1 MVKPNA
7 KHMNS
12 KRGFAL
18 ATVLVVS
25 CVIIILATSLIS
37 VAMFSTKSTSGDVD
51 ERQAYLNAKSA
62 LNYAASY
69 YENANLPTVVEPKT
83 TGEEYILMKDTV
95 GGTTE
100 EGAEV
105 KDTSVNTST
114 YKTFVHAIYD
124 KAKSEITLRAYAKSE
139 DMLGGN
145 SKSTSLGVTYT
156 VGTSGNVL
164 GRQLST
170 APEKVNTS
178 VSSDDIT
185 IHVKQDP
192 SRVDT
197 TNDFVPCIYTWS
209 YYKRTDKG
217 IDWNKA
223 TSADKLTVDQVNA
236 VESESNK
243 FEPAGKWI
251 TKDATKNGPTTA
263 MIPEGNAWY
272 SHTFSPSR
280 VADDKGGMVPW
291 FNLIVSRQGGNVGSK
306 ADDTQSLEFLNVWYF
321 DETDRNIYVEILESP
336 LYYYKNYD
344 WNGKDLL
351 QDRLIAYANSKQTVY
366 YTKLKGVNDGSMVP
380 SYTISGTTGS
390 TSSYNGYGWWSD
402 KVEGSGSKDV
412 TISFKGYEG
421 NTHSVTVPAVT
432 TGTMVGSIKGNSAYI
447 VIEQD
452 STTGQYN
459 ARSFISEKAA
469 SVYMNDED
477 YVTVYAKLK
486 DNTKSGSPSI
496 DYKVESRN
504 SSAAKTNLR
513 SAIVK
518 ADSLYQGDYEPSS
531 WNNFITVVNAAKEV
545 YNKSTLQSNEIYNAQ
560 TTNINNAI
568 DQLTTKDTDPS
579 NLQAKYDKASSYNEE
594 DYTEESYTT
603 LKFVM
608 NQAKELLDKL
618 AVDKKS
624 VSQETADNKAIDLQN
639 KMSVLEKVASYRDN
653 LKKAIDNGKTVRDNN
668 PNSKLINELE
678 TALSN
683 AENLYNNGSRNKA
696 ALQDATKKLNSVCSR
711 IQNTGKIDE
720 LVDAVNAAQAT
731 IDKDRN
737 ILVTGTVTNLENV
750 IAVINNAID
759 STLLTQAEIDSYKE
773 KLASAV
779 SELAYIPQDN
789 ITPAVA
795 DGKKRVWFDIDPNGL
810 GTNGTNYYI
819 YAWYSSGGTAG
830 GGMQNA
836 AFDTLTSADESIK
849 AEFKLKKDT
858 ISKYYYYDLD
868 NKYTN
873 VIIISGVGNN
883 ADQTVDINLDDNL
896 SNNLFIIKSSYKV
909 VDSSIDK
916 RAYHVDY
923 AKLTTVYSSTDV
935 PSGWGTS
942 QYVYVKESQNT
953 NLNTASATS
962 DPMKTLDNTGR
973 YYIKRVAFDSK
984 SSFHLC
990 NGTNITEKLTIT
1002 TEPVVIRFT
1011 DKNNPFKVDARSL
1024 SAFKKLAP
1032 KTNITAMSKNKS
1044 ANIVNMATG
1053 NTATQTASYSDDNVS
1068 ADKPIITVYFRKP
1081 SGWSNELYAKLYQID
1096 DSGSVV
1102 AEQLSEKL
1110 LITDDGNNFYIAVDT
1125 RKANSIIVSDKNS
1138 SSRKTSKVKFAV
1150 DNTASPKTYFNSQ
1163 QITQNGSN
1171 WKISSYTASAVVIDT
1186 TPITSFDVTG
1196 AKMAFIGG
1204 KKRIFYNKAD
1214 TRTGRKDMLGHTLDS
1229 GKYNCAS
1236 EGETGYA
1243 RVGLSGTQVYYDWY
1257 EYKIPAGDT
1266 DLYSFQIKGLDNTN
1280 ASFTTEQVHQVWG
1293 DVWVTLDKSNK
1304 LSISTVNP
1312 EDTVS
1317 KNTTRVYITKISDW
1331 ESNYSGM
1338 KVTMWGTGQKTVK
1351 LTDTYDGR
1359 YYVDVPNN
1367 MPFIQVTSGESTPT
1381 QILPMTKLQGGDV
1394 VLYDYNA
1401 GPGGT
1406 PAWLTYVPGNLA
1418 LSRAKTNASSIAEG
1432 WYIYDYDYNTH
1443 AAKLTSPYVPNA
1455 LKNKANNLVSTS
1467 DPAKDQELADL
1478 LNEWTEAYQ
1487 NLYYAISNAR
1497 AYVTIDS
1504 NGNPVWYPEQASIS
1518 SGVTFDPDEIKAIAG
1533 TMKNALAAYNSDAS
1547 TLDDILSY
1555 TRELDKLIK
1564 EISPD
1569 VSSKAVVLLDNQNNW
1584 TGSIFLSYTVKDNIT
1599 GTETVKKDIPVT
1611 TRNADGYYMY
1621 YINAS
1626 ESKDNTVYNVQFYTS
1641 RNSGTYKDSMQA
1653 GQEWVY
1659 GNGGDGW
1666 VSNSPDN
1673 YFTYSSKN
1681 YKQTNASDQKIVG
1694 YKSTDTNR
1702 KDAFV
1707 LYFTYDTNVTYS
1719 GGSYTILAG
1728 AYIISRAN
1736 YSGEV
1741 NLYSDKAKTFFTD
1754 AENQGYIKGA
1764 KYSNEIGW
1772 TDSNFKI
1779 KSNNTSSTYADSVNF
1794 KAKEGKLNGKYTS
1807 DGTLAFRWESQN
1819 YLYVENNTTF
1829 IADDFVFASSGK
1841 VSGGSKISPKFI
1853 IKSKDATKPVK
1864 ITFLTNTTISY
1875 KNASGE
1881 TESFKIYAGTYEAR
1895 NTGDVNIFD
1904 NTWNT
1909 KFKLVETRV
1918 GTGSNTYLSN
1928 PRYSSD

>member
-1 MVKPNA
+1 MVKPKS

-37 VAMFSTKSTSGDVD
+37 VAMFSTKSTSGDVN

-62 LNYAASY
+62 LNYAATY
-69 YENANLPTVVEPKT
+69 YENADLPKIIDPKT

-105 KDTSVNTST
+105 TSVSADTSA
-114 YKTFVHAIYD
+114 YKTFVHAVYD

-145 SKSTSLGVTYT
+145 SKSTSLSVTYT
-156 VGTSGNVL
+156 VGSSGNVL

-170 APEKVNTS
+170 APERINTS
-178 VSSDDIT
+178 VSSDDIN

-197 TNDFVPCIYTWS
+197 ASDFVPCIYTWS
-209 YYKRTDKG
+209 YYKRTDQG
-217 IDWNKA
+217 IDWNNVKN
-223 TSADKLTVDQVNA
+223 SEQLTVNQVNA
-236 VESESNK
+236 VESENNK

-251 TKDATKNGPTTA
+251 DKDATKNGPTTA

-306 ADDTQSLEFLNVWYF
+306 ADDTQSLEFFNVWYF
-321 DETDRNIYVEILESP
+321 DESDRNIYVEILESP
-336 LYYYKNYD
+336 LKYRKEHD

-351 QDRLIAYANSKQTVY
+351 ENRLIAYANSKQTVY
-366 YTKLKGVNDGSMVP
+366 YTKLKGINDDSMAP
-380 SYTISGTTGS
+380 SFTITSTG
-390 TSSYNGYGWWSD
+390 TSSSGVSNGYGWWST
-402 KVEGSGSKDV
+402 KIEGNGSQDV
-412 TISFKGYEG
+412 TIDFKGYEG
-421 NTHSVTVPAVT
+421 NSHSVTVPAVT

-452 STTGQYN
+452 TATGQYS

-518 ADSLYQGDYEPSS
+518 ADSLYQGDYESTS
-531 WNNFITVVNAAKEV
+531 WYDFITIVNAAKEV
-545 YNKSTLQSNEIYNAQ
+545 YNKPTLQSNSDYNAQ
-560 TTNINNAI
+560 RDNINNAI
-568 DQLTTKDTDPS
+568 DKLTTKDTDPS
-579 NLQAKYDKASSYNEE
+579 KLQAKYDKASSYKEE

-639 KMSVLEKVASYRDN
+639 KMSTLEKVASYRDN

-678 TALSN
+678 TALAN

-696 ALQDATKKLNSVCSR
+696 ALQDATKKLISVCSR

-720 LVDAVNAAQAT
+720 LVDAINAAQAI

-773 KLASAV
+773 KLESAV
-779 SELAYIPQDN
+779 NELAYIPQDD

-795 DGKKRVWFDIDPNGL
+795 DGKKRVWFDIDLNGF

-819 YAWYSSGGTAG
+819 YAWYGEGGEGGAG
-830 GGMQNA
+830 KQNTD
-836 AFDTLTSADESIK
+836 FNTLKSTDESIK
-849 AEFKLKKDT
+849 TEFKLKKDT

-873 VIIISGVGNN
+873 VIIISGVGNDFN
-883 ADQTVDINLDDNL
+883 QTADINLGDSL
-896 SNNLFIIKSSYKV
+896 SNNLFMIKSNNK
-909 VDSSIDK
+909 VDS
-916 RAYHVDY
+916 
-923 AKLTTVYSSTDV
+923 AKLTTIYSSTDV

-953 NLNTASATS
+953 SLNTKSATS
-962 DPMKTLDNTGR
+962 DPMETLDKTER
-973 YYIKRVAFDSK
+973 YYIKRVAFDAK

-990 NGTNITEKLTIT
+990 NGTTITEKLTIS
-1002 TEPVVIRFT
+1002 TEPVVIRFI
-1011 DKNNPFKVDARSL
+1011 DKNDPFKVDARSL
-1024 SAFKKLAP
+1024 TSFKKLAP
-1032 KTNITAMSKNKS
+1032 KTNITTMSKNKS
-1044 ANIVNMATG
+1044 ANIVNMDTSNTTAQ
-1053 NTATQTASYSDDNVS
+1053 TATYSDDNVS
-1068 ADKPIITVYFRKP
+1068 ADKPIITVYFKKP
-1081 SGWSNELYAKLYQID
+1081 SGWSNELYAKLYQVD

-1102 AEQLSEKL
+1102 LEQLSEKL

-1125 RKANSIIVSDKNS
+1125 RRVNSIIISDKNS
-1138 SSRKTSKVKFAV
+1138 SSRKTSRIKFAV
-1150 DNTASPKTYFNSQ
+1150 DNSASPKAYFNSQ
-1163 QITQNGSN
+1163 QITRSGSSWN
-1171 WKISSYTASAVVIDT
+1171 ISSYTASPVVIDT
-1186 TPITSFDVTG
+1186 TPITSFDVDG
-1196 AKMAFIGG
+1196 ANMAFIGG

-1214 TRTGRKDMLGHTLDS
+1214 TRAGRKDMLGHALES
-1229 GKYNCAS
+1229 GKFNCAG
-1236 EGETGYA
+1236 EGSTGYA
-1243 RVGLSGTQVYYDWY
+1243 RVGLSETQVYYDWY
-1257 EYKIPAGDT
+1257 EYKIPAGDS

-1331 ESNYSGM
+1331 ENNYDGM
-1338 KVTMWGTGQKTVK
+1338 KVTMWGTGQKIVK

-1367 MPFIQVTSGESTPT
+1367 MPFIQLTSGESTPT

-1443 AAKLTSPYVPNA
+1443 AAKLASPYVPNA
-1455 LKNKANNLVSTS
+1455 LKNIAESITSTN

-1478 LNEWTEAYQ
+1478 LKEWTEAYQ
-1487 NLYYAISNAR
+1487 NLYYAISSAR

-1518 SGVTFDPDEIKAIAG
+1518 SGITFDPDEIKVIAG
-1533 TMKNALAAYNSDAS
+1533 TMKDALAAYDSDAS
-1547 TLDDILSY
+1547 TLDDINSY
-1555 TRELDKLIK
+1555 TRELNKLIK

-1569 VSSKAVVLLDNQNNW
+1569 VSSKVVAILDNQNNW
-1584 TGSIFLSYTVKDNIT
+1584 TGSIFLRYTIKDNIT
-1599 GTETVKKDIPVT
+1599 GSSIVRENIPVT
-1611 TRNADGYYMY
+1611 SRNSDGYYMY
-1621 YINAS
+1621 YINAA
-1626 ESKDNTVYNVQFYTS
+1626 ESQDNTVYDVQFYTS
-1641 RNSGTYKDSMQA
+1641 KYVGSYKDNMQA

-1673 YFTYSSKN
+1673 YFTYSSKK
-1681 YKQTNASDQKIVG
+1681 YKQTSAGEQKIVG
-1694 YKSTDTNR
+1694 YKSTDVNR
-1702 KDAFV
+1702 KDAFI

-1719 GGSYTILAG
+1719 NGSYTILSG
-1728 AYIISRAN
+1728 AYIISNAN

-1754 AENQGYIKGA
+1754 TENQGYIKGA
-1764 KYSNEIGW
+1764 KYSDEIGW

-1779 KSNNTSSTYADSVNF
+1779 NSNNTSSTYADSVNF
-1794 KAKEGKLNGKYTS
+1794 KAKDGKLNGKYTS

-1819 YLYVENNTTF
+1819 YLYINNNTTF

-1841 VSGGSKISPKFI
+1841 VSGGSKINPKFI
-1853 IKSKDATKPVK
+1853 LRSKDSKKPVQ

-1895 NTGDVNIFD
+1895 NTGDINIFD
-1904 NTWNT
+1904 KTWNT
-1909 KFKLVETRV
+1909 KFKIVETRV
-1918 GTGSNTYLSN
+1918 GNGTNTYLSN

>member
-105 KDTSVNTST
+105 KDTSVDTST
-114 YKTFVHAIYD
+114 YKTFVHAVYD

-156 VGTSGNVL
+156 VGTSENVL

-223 TSADKLTVDQVNA
+223 TSAEQLTVDQVNA

-1569 VSSKAVVLLDNQNNW
+1569 VSSKAVVLLDNQSNW

-1681 YKQTNASDQKIVG
+1681 YKQTSAGDQKIVG

-1741 NLYSDKAKTFFTD
+1741 NLYSDTAKTFFTKP
-1754 AENQGYIKGA
+1754 ENQGYIKGA

-1772 TDSNFKI
+1772 TDSSFKI

-1819 YLYVENNTTF
+1819 YLYIENNTTF

-1853 IKSKDATKPVK
+1853 IKSKDSTKPVK

>member
-1 MVKPNA
+1 MVKPKS

-37 VAMFSTKSTSGDVD
+37 VAMFSTKSTSGDVN

-62 LNYAASY
+62 LNYAATY
-69 YENANLPTVVEPKT
+69 YENADLPKIIDPKT

-105 KDTSVNTST
+105 TSVSADTSA
-114 YKTFVHAIYD
+114 YKTFVHAVYD

-145 SKSTSLGVTYT
+145 SKSTSLSVTYT
-156 VGTSGNVL
+156 VGSPGNVL

-170 APEKVNTS
+170 VPERINTS
-178 VSSDDIT
+178 VSSDDIN

-197 TNDFVPCIYTWS
+197 ASDFVPCIYTWS
-209 YYKRTDKG
+209 YYKRTDQG
-217 IDWNKA
+217 IDWNNVKK
-223 TSADKLTVDQVNA
+223 SEQLTVNQINA
-236 VESESNK
+236 VEFGNNK

-251 TKDATKNGPTTA
+251 SDGKGKDGPTTA

-306 ADDTQSLEFLNVWYF
+306 ANDTQSLEFFNVWYF
-321 DETDRNIYVEILESP
+321 DESDRNIYVEILESP
-336 LYYYKNYD
+336 LYYYKGHD
-344 WNGKDLL
+344 WNGKELL
-351 QDRLIAYANSKQTVY
+351 ENRLIAYANSKQTVY
-366 YTKLKGVNDGSMVP
+366 YTKLKGKNDDSMAP
-380 SYTISGTTGS
+380 SFTITSTG
-390 TSSYNGYGWWSD
+390 TSSSGVSNGYGWWST
-402 KVEGSGSKDV
+402 KIEGNGSQDV
-412 TISFKGYEG
+412 TIDFKGYEG
-421 NTHSVTVPAVT
+421 SSHSVTVPAVT

-452 STTGQYN
+452 TATGQYS

-531 WNNFITVVNAAKEV
+531 WYDFITVVNAAKEV
-545 YNKSTLQSNEIYNAQ
+545 YNKPTLQSNSDYNAQ
-560 TTNINNAI
+560 RDNINNAI
-568 DQLTTKDTDPS
+568 DKLTTKDTDPS
-579 NLQAKYDKASSYNEE
+579 KLQAKYDKASSYKEE

-639 KMSVLEKVASYRDN
+639 KMSTLEKVASYRDN

-678 TALSN
+678 TALAN

-696 ALQDATKKLNSVCSR
+696 ALQDATKKLISVCSR

-720 LVDAVNAAQAT
+720 LVDAVNAAQAI

-737 ILVTGTVTNLENV
+737 ILVTGTVTNLEKV
-750 IAVINNAID
+750 IAVIDNAID

-773 KLASAV
+773 KLESAV
-779 SELAYIPQDN
+779 NELAYIPQDD

-795 DGKKRVWFDIDPNGL
+795 DGKKRVWFDIDPNGF

-819 YAWYSSGGTAG
+819 YAWYGSGGDG
-830 GGMQNA
+830 KQNA
-836 AFDTLTSADESIK
+836 AFDTLTSANESIK
-849 AEFKLKKDT
+849 AEFKLKKDI

-873 VIIISGVGNN
+873 VIIISGVGNGSN
-883 ADQTVDINLDDNL
+883 QTATINIDDNL
-896 SNNLFIIKSSYKV
+896 SNNLFMIKSK
-909 VDSSIDK
+909 
-916 RAYHVDY
+916 HNVDY
-923 AKLTTVYSSTDV
+923 AKLTTIYSSTNA

-942 QYVYVKESQNT
+942 QYVYVKESKNT
-953 NLNTASATS
+953 SLNTASATS
-962 DPMKTLDNTGR
+962 DPMETLDKTER
-973 YYIKRVAFDSK
+973 YYIKRVAFDAK

-990 NGTNITEKLTIT
+990 NGTTITEKLTIS
-1002 TEPVVIRFT
+1002 TEPVVIRFI
-1011 DKNNPFKVDARSL
+1011 DKNDPFKVDARSL
-1024 SAFKKLAP
+1024 ASFKKLAP
-1032 KTNITAMSKNKS
+1032 KTNITTMSKNKS
-1044 ANIVNMATG
+1044 ANIVNMDTS
-1053 NTATQTASYSDDNVS
+1053 NTTTQTATYSDDNVS
-1068 ADKPIITVYFRKP
+1068 ADKPIITVYFNKP
-1081 SGWSNELYAKLYQID
+1081 SGWSNELYAKLYQVD

-1102 AEQLSEKL
+1102 LEQLSEKL

-1125 RKANSIIVSDKNS
+1125 RRVNSIIISDKNS
-1138 SSRKTSKVKFAV
+1138 SSRKTSRIKFAV
-1150 DNTASPKTYFNSQ
+1150 DNSASPKAYFNSQ
-1163 QITQNGSN
+1163 QITRSGSSWN
-1171 WKISSYTASAVVIDT
+1171 ISSYTASPVVIDT
-1186 TPITSFDVTG
+1186 TPITSFDVDG
-1196 AKMAFIGG
+1196 ANMAFVGG

-1214 TRTGRKDMLGHTLDS
+1214 TRAGRKDMLGHALES
-1229 GKYNCAS
+1229 GKFNCAG
-1236 EGETGYA
+1236 EGESGYA
-1243 RVGLSGTQVYYDWY
+1243 RVGLSETQVYYDWY
-1257 EYKIPAGDT
+1257 EYKIPAGDS

-1331 ESNYSGM
+1331 EANYEGM
-1338 KVTMWGTGQKTVK
+1338 KVTMWGTGKNTVK

-1359 YYVDVPNN
+1359 YYVDIPNN
-1367 MPFIQVTSGESTPT
+1367 MPFIQLTSGESTPT

-1443 AAKLTSPYVPNA
+1443 AAKLASPYVPNA
-1455 LKNKANNLVSTS
+1455 LKNIAESITSTD

-1478 LNEWTEAYQ
+1478 LKEWTEAYQ
-1487 NLYYAISNAR
+1487 NLYYAISSAR

-1518 SGVTFDPDEIKAIAG
+1518 SGVTFDPDEIKVIAG
-1533 TMKNALAAYNSDAS
+1533 TMKDALAAYNSDAS
-1547 TLDDILSY
+1547 TLDDINSY
-1555 TRELDKLIK
+1555 TRELNKLIK

-1569 VSSKAVVLLDNQNNW
+1569 VSGKVVAILDNQNNW
-1584 TGSIFLSYTVKDNIT
+1584 TGSIFLRYTIKDNIT
-1599 GTETVKKDIPVT
+1599 GSSIVRENIPVT
-1611 TRNADGYYMY
+1611 SRNSDGYYMY
-1621 YINAS
+1621 YINAA
-1626 ESKDNTVYNVQFYTS
+1626 ESQDNTVYDVQFYTS
-1641 RNSGTYKDSMQA
+1641 KYVGSYKDKMQA

-1659 GNGGDGW
+1659 GNSGDGW

-1673 YFTYSSKN
+1673 YFTYSSKK
-1681 YKQTNASDQKIVG
+1681 YKQTSAGEQKIVG
-1694 YKSTDTNR
+1694 YKSTDVNR
-1702 KDAFV
+1702 KDAFI

-1719 GGSYTILAG
+1719 NGSYTILSG
-1728 AYIISRAN
+1728 AYIISNAN

-1754 AENQGYIKGA
+1754 TENQGYIKGA
-1764 KYSNEIGW
+1764 KYSDEIGW

-1779 KSNNTSSTYADSVNF
+1779 KSNNTSSTCADSVNF
-1794 KAKEGKLNGKYTS
+1794 KAKDGKLNGKYTS

-1819 YLYVENNTTF
+1819 YLYINNNTTF

-1841 VSGGSKISPKFI
+1841 VSGGSKINPKFI
-1853 IKSKDATKPVK
+1853 LRSKDSKKPVK

-1895 NTGDVNIFD
+1895 KTGDINIFD
-1904 NTWNT
+1904 KTWNT
-1909 KFKLVETRV
+1909 KFRIVETRV
-1918 GTGSNTYLSN
+1918 GNGTNTYLSN

>member
-105 KDTSVNTST
+105 KDTSVDTST
-114 YKTFVHAIYD
+114 YKTFVHAVYD

-223 TSADKLTVDQVNA
+223 TSAEQLTVDQVNA

-1569 VSSKAVVLLDNQNNW
+1569 VSSKAVVLLDNQSNW

-1681 YKQTNASDQKIVG
+1681 YKQTSAGDQKIVG

-1741 NLYSDKAKTFFTD
+1741 NLYSDTAKTFFTKP
-1754 AENQGYIKGA
+1754 ENQGYIKGA

-1772 TDSNFKI
+1772 TDSSFKI

-1819 YLYVENNTTF
+1819 YLYIENNTTF

>member
-1 MVKPNA
+1 MVKPKS

-37 VAMFSTKSTSGDVD
+37 VAMFSTKSTSGDVN

-62 LNYAASY
+62 LNYAATY
-69 YENANLPTVVEPKT
+69 YENADLPKIIDPKT

-105 KDTSVNTST
+105 TSVSADTSA
-114 YKTFVHAIYD
+114 YKTFVHAVYD

-139 DMLGGN
+139 YMLGGN
-145 SKSTSLGVTYT
+145 SKSTSLSVTYT
-156 VGTSGNVL
+156 VGSSGNVL

-170 APEKVNTS
+170 APERINTS
-178 VSSDDIT
+178 VSSDDIN

-197 TNDFVPCIYTWS
+197 ASDFVPCIYAWS
-209 YYKRTDKG
+209 YYKRTDQG
-217 IDWNKA
+217 IDWSNVKN
-223 TSADKLTVDQVNA
+223 SEQLTVNQVNA
-236 VESESNK
+236 VESENNK

-251 TKDATKNGPTTA
+251 SDGKGKNGPTTA

-280 VADDKGGMVPW
+280 VSDDKGGMVPW

-306 ADDTQSLEFLNVWYF
+306 ANDTQSLEFFNVWYF
-321 DETDRNIYVEILESP
+321 DESDRNIYVEILESP
-336 LYYYKNYD
+336 LYYYKGHD
-344 WNGKDLL
+344 WNGKELL
-351 QDRLIAYANSKQTVY
+351 ENRLIAYANSKQTVY
-366 YTKLKGVNDGSMVP
+366 YTKLKGKIDDSMAP
-380 SYTISGTTGS
+380 SFTITSTG
-390 TSSYNGYGWWSD
+390 TSSSGVSNGYGWWST
-402 KVEGSGSKDV
+402 KIEGNGSQDV
-412 TISFKGYEG
+412 TIDFKGYEG
-421 NTHSVTVPAVT
+421 NSHSVTVPAVT

-452 STTGQYN
+452 TATGEYS

-518 ADSLYQGDYEPSS
+518 ADSLYQGDYEPAS
-531 WNNFITVVNAAKEV
+531 WYDFITVVNAAKEV
-545 YNKSTLQSNEIYNAQ
+545 YNKPTLQSNSDYNAQ
-560 TTNINNAI
+560 RDNINNAI
-568 DQLTTKDTDPS
+568 DKLTTKDTDPS
-579 NLQAKYDKASSYNEE
+579 KLQAKYDKASSYKEE

-639 KMSVLEKVASYRDN
+639 KMSTLEKVASYRDN

-678 TALSN
+678 TALAN

-696 ALQDATKKLNSVCSR
+696 ALQDATKKLISVCSR

-720 LVDAVNAAQAT
+720 LVDAVNAAQAI

-737 ILVTGTVTNLENV
+737 ILVTGTVTNLE
-750 IAVINNAID
+750 
-759 STLLTQAEIDSYKE
+759 
-773 KLASAV
+773 KLESAV
-779 SELAYIPQDN
+779 NELAYIPQDD

-795 DGKKRVWFDIDPNGL
+795 DGKKRVWFDIDPNGF

-819 YAWYSSGGTAG
+819 YAWYGSGGDG
-830 GGMQNA
+830 KQNA
-836 AFDTLTSADESIK
+836 AFDTLKSTDESIK
-849 AEFKLKKDT
+849 AEFKLKKDI

-873 VIIISGVGNN
+873 VIISGIGNGS
-883 ADQTVDINLDDNL
+883 DQTADMKLGDNL
-896 SNNLFIIKSSYKV
+896 SNNLFMIKSNNN
-909 VDSSIDK
+909 VDS
-916 RAYHVDY
+916 
-923 AKLTTVYSSTDV
+923 AKLTTIYSSTNV
-935 PSGWGTS
+935 PSGWGTN
-942 QYVYVKESQNT
+942 QYVYVKESKNT
-953 NLNTASATS
+953 SLNTASATS
-962 DPMKTLDNTGR
+962 DPMTTLDKTEN
-973 YYIKRVAFDSK
+973 YYIKRVAFDAK

-990 NGTNITEKLTIT
+990 NGKNITEKLTIS
-1002 TEPVVIRFT
+1002 TEPVVIRFI
-1011 DKNNPFKVDARSL
+1011 DKNDPFKVDARSL
-1024 SAFKKLAP
+1024 TSFKKLAP
-1032 KTNITAMSKNKS
+1032 KTNITTMSKNKS
-1044 ANIVNMATG
+1044 ANIVNMDTS
-1053 NTATQTASYSDDNVS
+1053 NTTAQTASYSDDNVS
-1068 ADKPIITVYFRKP
+1068 ADKPIITVYFKKP
-1081 SGWSNELYAKLYQID
+1081 SGWSNELYAKLYQVD

-1102 AEQLSEKL
+1102 LEQLSEKL

-1125 RKANSIIVSDKNS
+1125 RRVNSIIISDKNS
-1138 SSRKTSKVKFAV
+1138 SSRKTSRIKFAV
-1150 DNTASPKTYFNSQ
+1150 DNSASPKAYFNSQ
-1163 QITQNGSN
+1163 QINRSGSSWN
-1171 WKISSYTASAVVIDT
+1171 ISSYTASPVVIDT
-1186 TPITSFDVTG
+1186 TPITSFDVDG
-1196 AKMAFIGG
+1196 ANMAFIGG

-1214 TRTGRKDMLGHTLDS
+1214 TRAGRKDMLGHALES
-1229 GKYNCAS
+1229 GKFNCAG
-1236 EGETGYA
+1236 EGNTGYA
-1243 RVGLSGTQVYYDWY
+1243 RVGLSETQVYYDWY
-1257 EYKIPAGDT
+1257 EYKIPAGDS

-1331 ESNYSGM
+1331 EANYEGM
-1338 KVTMWGTGQKTVK
+1338 KVTMWGTGKNTVK

-1359 YYVDVPNN
+1359 YYVDIPNN
-1367 MPFIQVTSGESTPT
+1367 MPFIQLTSGESTPT

-1443 AAKLTSPYVPNA
+1443 AAKLASPYVPNA
-1455 LKNKANNLVSTS
+1455 LKNKAESITSTD
-1467 DPAKDQELADL
+1467 DPTKDQELADL
-1478 LNEWTEAYQ
+1478 LKEWTEAYQ
-1487 NLYYAISNAR
+1487 NLYYAISSAR

-1518 SGVTFDPDEIKAIAG
+1518 SGVTFDPDEIKVIAG
-1533 TMKNALAAYNSDAS
+1533 TMKDALAAYNSDAS
-1547 TLDDILSY
+1547 TLDDINSY
-1555 TRELDKLIK
+1555 TRELNKLIK

-1569 VSSKAVVLLDNQNNW
+1569 VSGKVVAILDNQNNW
-1584 TGSIFLSYTVKDNIT
+1584 TGSIFLRYTIKDNIT
-1599 GTETVKKDIPVT
+1599 GSSIVRENIPVT
-1611 TRNADGYYMY
+1611 SRNSDGYYMY
-1621 YINAS
+1621 YINAA
-1626 ESKDNTVYNVQFYTS
+1626 ESQDNTVYDVQFYTS
-1641 RNSGTYKDSMQA
+1641 KYVGSYKDNMQA

-1659 GNGGDGW
+1659 GNSGDGW

-1673 YFTYSSKN
+1673 YFTYSSKK
-1681 YKQTNASDQKIVG
+1681 YKQTSAGEQKIVG
-1694 YKSTDTNR
+1694 YKSTDVNR
-1702 KDAFV
+1702 KDAFI
-1707 LYFTYDTNVTYS
+1707 LYFTYDTSVTYS
-1719 GGSYTILAG
+1719 NGSYTILSG
-1728 AYIISRAN
+1728 AYIISNAN

-1754 AENQGYIKGA
+1754 TENQGYIKGA
-1764 KYSNEIGW
+1764 KYSDEIGW

-1779 KSNNTSSTYADSVNF
+1779 KSNNTSSTCADSVNF
-1794 KAKEGKLNGKYTS
+1794 RAKDGKLNGKYTS

-1819 YLYVENNTTF
+1819 YLYINNNTTF
-1829 IADDFVFASSGK
+1829 IADNFVFASSGK
-1841 VSGGSKISPKFI
+1841 VSGGSKINPKFI
-1853 IKSKDATKPVK
+1853 LRSKDSKKPVQ

-1895 NTGDVNIFD
+1895 KTGDINIFD
-1904 NTWNT
+1904 KTWNT
-1909 KFKLVETRV
+1909 KFRIVETRV
-1918 GTGSNTYLSN
+1918 GNGTNTYLSN
-1928 PRYSSD
+1928 PHYSSD

>member
-1 MVKPNA
+1 MVKPKA
-7 KHMNS
+7 KHINS

-37 VAMFSTKSTSGDVD
+37 VAMFSTKSTSGDVN

-62 LNYAASY
+62 LNYAATY
-69 YENANLPTVVEPKT
+69 YENADLPKIIDPKT

-105 KDTSVNTST
+105 TSVSADTSA
-114 YKTFVHAIYD
+114 YKTFVHAVYD

-145 SKSTSLGVTYT
+145 SKSTSLSVTYT
-156 VGTSGNVL
+156 VGSSGNVL

-170 APEKVNTS
+170 APERINTS
-178 VSSDDIT
+178 VSSDDIN

-197 TNDFVPCIYTWS
+197 ASDFVPCIYTWS
-209 YYKRTDKG
+209 YYKRTDQG
-217 IDWNKA
+217 IDWNNVKN
-223 TSADKLTVDQVNA
+223 SEQLTVNQVNA
-236 VESESNK
+236 VESENNK

-251 TKDATKNGPTTA
+251 EDDGKGKNGPTTA

-306 ADDTQSLEFLNVWYF
+306 ADDTQSLEFFNVWYF
-321 DETDRNIYVEILESP
+321 DESDRNIYVEILESP
-336 LYYYKNYD
+336 LKYRKEHD

-351 QDRLIAYANSKQTVY
+351 ENRLIAYANSKQTVY
-366 YTKLKGVNDGSMVP
+366 YTKLKGINNGSMKP
-380 SYTISGTTGS
+380 SFTITSTG
-390 TSSYNGYGWWSD
+390 TSSSGVSNGYGWWST
-402 KVEGSGSKDV
+402 KIEGNGSQDV
-412 TISFKGYEG
+412 TIDFKGYEG
-421 NTHSVTVPAVT
+421 NSHSVTVPAVT

-452 STTGQYN
+452 TTGQYS

-518 ADSLYQGDYEPSS
+518 ADSLYQGDYESTS
-531 WNNFITVVNAAKEV
+531 WNDFITIVNAAKEV
-545 YNKSTLQSNEIYNAQ
+545 YNKPTLQSNSDYNAQ
-560 TTNINNAI
+560 RDNINNAI
-568 DQLTTKDTDPS
+568 DKLTTKDTDPS
-579 NLQAKYDKASSYNEE
+579 KLQAKYDKASSYKEE

-618 AVDKKS
+618 TVDKKS

-639 KMSVLEKVASYRDN
+639 KMSTLEKVASYRDN

-678 TALSN
+678 TALAN

-696 ALQDATKKLNSVCSR
+696 ALQDATKKLISVCSR

-720 LVDAVNAAQAT
+720 LVDAINAAQAI

-737 ILVTGTVTNLENV
+737 ILVTGTVTNLEKV

-773 KLASAV
+773 KLESAV
-779 SELAYIPQDN
+779 NELAYIPQDD

-795 DGKKRVWFDIDPNGL
+795 DGKKRVWFDIDSNGF

-819 YAWYSSGGTAG
+819 YAWYG
-830 GGMQNA
+830 GGDAGKQNTD
-836 AFDTLTSADESIK
+836 FNTFKSTDESIK
-849 AEFKLKKDT
+849 TEFKLKKDT

-873 VIIISGVGNN
+873 VIIISGVGNDF
-883 ADQTVDINLDDNL
+883 DQTADIKLGDSL
-896 SNNLFIIKSSYKV
+896 SNNLFMIKSNNN
-909 VDSSIDK
+909 VDS
-916 RAYHVDY
+916 
-923 AKLTTVYSSTDV
+923 AKLTTIYSSTDV
-935 PSGWGTS
+935 PSGWGIS
-942 QYVYVKESQNT
+942 QYVYVKESKNT
-953 NLNTASATS
+953 SLNTKSATS
-962 DPMKTLDNTGR
+962 DPMTTLDKTER
-973 YYIKRVAFDSK
+973 YYIKRVAFDAK

-990 NGTNITEKLTIT
+990 NGKNTTEKLTIS
-1002 TEPVVIRFT
+1002 TEPVVIRFI
-1011 DKNNPFKVDARSL
+1011 DKNDPFKVDARSL
-1024 SAFKKLAP
+1024 ASFKKLAP
-1032 KTNITAMSKNKS
+1032 KTNINAMSKNKS
-1044 ANIVNMATG
+1044 ADIVNMDKS
-1053 NTATQTASYSDDNVS
+1053 NTTTQTASYSDDNVS
-1068 ADKPIITVYFRKP
+1068 ADKPIITVYFKKP
-1081 SGWSNELYAKLYQID
+1081 SGWSNELYAKLYQVD
-1096 DSGSVV
+1096 DNDSVV
-1102 AEQLSEKL
+1102 LEQSSEKL

-1125 RKANSIIVSDKNS
+1125 RRVNSIIISDKNS
-1138 SSRKTSKVKFAV
+1138 SSRKTSKIKFAV
-1150 DNTASPKTYFNSQ
+1150 DNTASPKAYFNSQ
-1163 QITQNGSN
+1163 QITESGSSWN
-1171 WKISSYTASAVVIDT
+1171 ISSYTASQVVIDT
-1186 TPITSFDVTG
+1186 TPITSFDVND
-1196 AKMAFIGG
+1196 ANMAFIGG

-1214 TRTGRKDMLGHTLDS
+1214 TRSGRKDMLGHVLEP
-1229 GKYNCAS
+1229 GKFNGKDAVP
-1236 EGETGYA
+1236 GYA
-1243 RVGLSGTQVYYDWY
+1243 RVGLSRTQVYYDWY
-1257 EYKIPAGDT
+1257 EYKIPAGDS
-1266 DLYSFQIKGLDNTN
+1266 DLYSFQIKGLDNTK

-1331 ESNYSGM
+1331 EANYEGM
-1338 KVTMWGTGQKTVK
+1338 KVTMWGTGKNTVK

-1359 YYVDVPNN
+1359 YYVDIPNN
-1367 MPFIQVTSGESTPT
+1367 MPFIQLTSGESTPT

-1443 AAKLTSPYVPNA
+1443 AAKLASPYVPNA
-1455 LKNKANNLVSTS
+1455 LKNIAESITSTD
-1467 DPAKDQELADL
+1467 DPTKDQELADL
-1478 LNEWTEAYQ
+1478 LKEWTEAYQ
-1487 NLYYAISNAR
+1487 NLYYAISSAR

-1518 SGVTFDPDEIKAIAG
+1518 SGVTFDPDEIKVIAG
-1533 TMKNALAAYNSDAS
+1533 TMKDALAAYNSDAS
-1547 TLDDILSY
+1547 TLDDINSY
-1555 TRELDKLIK
+1555 TRELNKLIK

-1569 VSSKAVVLLDNQNNW
+1569 VSGKVVAILDNQNNW
-1584 TGSIFLSYTVKDNIT
+1584 TGSIFLRYTIKDNIT
-1599 GTETVKKDIPVT
+1599 GSSIVRENIPVT
-1611 TRNADGYYMY
+1611 SRNSDGYYMY
-1621 YINAS
+1621 YINAA
-1626 ESKDNTVYNVQFYTS
+1626 ESQDNTVYDVQFYTS
-1641 RNSGTYKDSMQA
+1641 KYVGSYKDNMQA

-1659 GNGGDGW
+1659 GNSGDGW

-1673 YFTYSSKN
+1673 YFTYSSKK
-1681 YKQTNASDQKIVG
+1681 YKQTSAGEQKIVG
-1694 YKSTDTNR
+1694 YKSTDVNR
-1702 KDAFV
+1702 KDAFI

-1719 GGSYTILAG
+1719 NGSYTILSG
-1728 AYIISRAN
+1728 AYIISNAN

-1754 AENQGYIKGA
+1754 TENQGYIKGA
-1764 KYSNEIGW
+1764 KYSDEIGW

-1779 KSNNTSSTYADSVNF
+1779 KSNNTSSTCADSVNF
-1794 KAKEGKLNGKYTS
+1794 RAKDGKLNGKYTS

-1819 YLYVENNTTF
+1819 YLYINNNTTF

-1841 VSGGSKISPKFI
+1841 VSGGSKINPKFI
-1853 IKSKDATKPVK
+1853 LRSKDSKKPVQ

-1895 NTGDVNIFD
+1895 KTGDINIFD
-1904 NTWNT
+1904 KTWNT
-1909 KFKLVETRV
+1909 KFRIVETRV
-1918 GTGSNTYLSN
+1918 GNGTNTYLSN

>member
-105 KDTSVNTST
+105 KDTSVDTST
-114 YKTFVHAIYD
+114 YKTFVHAVYD

-223 TSADKLTVDQVNA
+223 TSAEQLTVDQVNA

-594 DYTEESYTT
+594 EYTEESYTT

-779 SELAYIPQDN
+779 SELAYIPQDD

-836 AFDTLTSADESIK
+836 AFDTLTSADESMK

-935 PSGWGTS
+935 PSGWGTN

-953 NLNTASATS
+953 NLNTESATS

-1011 DKNNPFKVDARSL
+1011 DKNSPFKVDARSL

-1053 NTATQTASYSDDNVS
+1053 NTATQTTSYSDDNVS
-1068 ADKPIITVYFRKP
+1068 ADKPIITVYFNKP
-1081 SGWSNELYAKLYQID
+1081 SGWSDELYAKLYQID

-1102 AEQLSEKL
+1102 LEQLSEKL

-1125 RKANSIIVSDKNS
+1125 RKANSIIISDKNS
-1138 SSRKTSKVKFAV
+1138 SSRKTSRIKFAV
-1150 DNTASPKTYFNSQ
+1150 DTTANPKTYFNSQ
-1163 QITQNGSN
+1163 QITENGSK
-1171 WKISSYTASAVVIDT
+1171 WTISSYTTSPVVIDT
-1186 TPITSFDVTG
+1186 TPITNFDVNN
-1196 AKMAFIGG
+1196 AKMAFVGG
-1204 KKRIFYNKAD
+1204 KKRIFYNEAD
-1214 TRTGRKDMLGHTLDS
+1214 KRTGRQDMLGHTLES

-1236 EGETGYA
+1236 EKETGYA
-1243 RVGLSGTQVYYDWY
+1243 RVGLSRTQVYYDWY

-1312 EDTVS
+1312 EDSVS

-1331 ESNYSGM
+1331 ETNHKGM

-1359 YYVDVPNN
+1359 YYVDIPNN
-1367 MPFIQVTSGESTPT
+1367 MPFIQVTSGKDIPT

-1401 GPGGT
+1401 GPRGT

-1432 WYIYDYDYNTH
+1432 WYIYDYDYSTH
-1443 AAKLTSPYVPNA
+1443 AAKLTSAYIPNA
-1455 LKNKANNLVSTS
+1455 LKNKANDLASTS

-1518 SGVTFDPDEIKAIAG
+1518 SGITFDPDEIKAIAG
-1533 TMKNALAAYNSDAS
+1533 TMKDALAAYNSDAS

-1599 GTETVKKDIPVT
+1599 GTEIVKKDIPVT

-1754 AENQGYIKGA
+1754 AENRGYIKGA

-1772 TDSNFKI
+1772 TDSDFKI

-1853 IKSKDATKPVK
+1853 IKSKDSTKPVK

>member
-105 KDTSVNTST
+105 KDTSVDTST
-114 YKTFVHAIYD
+114 YKTFVHAVYD

-223 TSADKLTVDQVNA
+223 TSAEQLTVDQVNA

-1569 VSSKAVVLLDNQNNW
+1569 VSSKAVVLLDNQSNW

-1681 YKQTNASDQKIVG
+1681 YKQTSAGDQKIVG

-1741 NLYSDKAKTFFTD
+1741 NLYSDTAKTFFTKP
-1754 AENQGYIKGA
+1754 ENQGYIKGA

-1772 TDSNFKI
+1772 TDSSFKI

-1819 YLYVENNTTF
+1819 YLYIENNTTF

-1853 IKSKDATKPVK
+1853 IKSKDSTKPVK

>member
-1 MVKPNA
+1 MVKPKS

-37 VAMFSTKSTSGDVD
+37 VAMFSTKSTSGDVN

-62 LNYAASY
+62 LNYAATY
-69 YENANLPTVVEPKT
+69 YENADLPKIIDPKT

-105 KDTSVNTST
+105 TSVSADTSA
-114 YKTFVHAIYD
+114 YKTFVHAVYD

-145 SKSTSLGVTYT
+145 SKSTSLSVTYT
-156 VGTSGNVL
+156 VGSSGNVL

-170 APEKVNTS
+170 APERINTS
-178 VSSDDIT
+178 VSSDDIN

-197 TNDFVPCIYTWS
+197 ANDFVPCIYTWS
-209 YYKRTDKG
+209 YYKRTDQG
-217 IDWNKA
+217 VDWSNVKNA
-223 TSADKLTVDQVNA
+223 EQLTVNQVNA
-236 VESESNK
+236 VESENNK

-251 TKDATKNGPTTA
+251 SDGKGKDGPTTA

-291 FNLIVSRQGGNVGSK
+291 FNLIVSRQGGNIGSK
-306 ADDTQSLEFLNVWYF
+306 ANDTQSLEFFNVWYF
-321 DETDRNIYVEILESP
+321 DESDRNIYVEILESP
-336 LYYYKNYD
+336 LYYYD
-344 WNGKDLL
+344 RHEWDGKENIEN
-351 QDRLIAYANSKQTVY
+351 RLIAYANSKQTVY
-366 YTKLKGVNDGSMVP
+366 YTKLKGKIDDSMAP
-380 SYTISGTTGS
+380 SFTITSTG
-390 TSSYNGYGWWSD
+390 TSSSGVSNGYGWWST
-402 KVEGSGSKDV
+402 KIEGNGSQDV
-412 TISFKGYEG
+412 TIDFKGYEG
-421 NTHSVTVPAVT
+421 NSHSVTVPAVT

-452 STTGQYN
+452 TATGQYS

-518 ADSLYQGDYEPSS
+518 ADSLYQGDYESSS
-531 WNNFITVVNAAKEV
+531 WNDFITVVNAAKEV
-545 YNKSTLQSNEIYNAQ
+545 YNKPTLQSNSDYNAQ
-560 TTNINNAI
+560 RDNINNAI
-568 DQLTTKDTDPS
+568 DKLTTKDTDPS
-579 NLQAKYDKASSYNEE
+579 KLQAKYDKASSYKEE

-639 KMSVLEKVASYRDN
+639 KMSTLEKVASYRDN

-678 TALSN
+678 TALAN

-696 ALQDATKKLNSVCSR
+696 ALQDATKKLISVCSR

-720 LVDAVNAAQAT
+720 LVDAINAAQAI

-737 ILVTGTVTNLENV
+737 ILVAGTVTNLENV

-759 STLLTQAEIDSYKE
+759 STLLTQSEIDSYKE
-773 KLASAV
+773 KLESAV
-779 SELAYIPQDN
+779 NELAYIPQDD

-795 DGKKRVWFDIDPNGL
+795 DGKKRVWFDIDPNGF

-819 YAWYSSGGTAG
+819 YAWYGSGGAG
-830 GGMQNA
+830 KQNA
-836 AFDTLTSADESIK
+836 DFDTLKSTDESIK
-849 AEFKLKKDT
+849 TEFKLKKDT
-858 ISKYYYYDLD
+858 ISKFYYYDLD

-873 VIIISGVGNN
+873 VIIISGVGNGS
-883 ADQTVDINLDDNL
+883 DQTADINLGDSL
-896 SNNLFIIKSSYKV
+896 SNNLLMIKSNNN
-909 VDSSIDK
+909 VDS
-916 RAYHVDY
+916 
-923 AKLTTVYSSTDV
+923 AKLTTIYSSTNV
-935 PSGWGTS
+935 PSGWGTN
-942 QYVYVKESQNT
+942 QYVYVKESKNT
-953 NLNTASATS
+953 SLNTESATS
-962 DPMKTLDNTGR
+962 DPMTTLDKTER
-973 YYIKRVAFDSK
+973 YYIKRVAFDAK

-990 NGTNITEKLTIT
+990 NGKNITEKLKIS
-1002 TEPVVIRFT
+1002 TEPVVIRFI
-1011 DKNNPFKVDARSL
+1011 DKNDPFKVDARSL
-1024 SAFKKLAP
+1024 TSFKKLAP
-1032 KTNITAMSKNKS
+1032 KTNITTMSKNKS
-1044 ANIVNMATG
+1044 ANIVNMDTS
-1053 NTATQTASYSDDNVS
+1053 NTTAQTASYSDDNVS
-1068 ADKPIITVYFRKP
+1068 ADKPIITVYFKKP
-1081 SGWSNELYAKLYQID
+1081 SGWSNELYAKLYQVD

-1102 AEQLSEKL
+1102 SEQLSEKL

-1125 RKANSIIVSDKNS
+1125 RRVNSIIISDKNS
-1138 SSRKTSKVKFAV
+1138 SSRKTSKIKFAV
-1150 DNTASPKTYFNSQ
+1150 DNSASPKAYFNSQ
-1163 QITQNGSN
+1163 QITGSGSSWN
-1171 WKISSYTASAVVIDT
+1171 ISSYTASPVVIDT
-1186 TPITSFDVTG
+1186 TPITSFDVKG
-1196 AKMAFIGG
+1196 ANMAFIGG

-1214 TRTGRKDMLGHTLDS
+1214 TRAGRKDMLGHVLES
-1229 GKYNCAS
+1229 GKFNCAL
-1236 EGETGYA
+1236 EDGRKGYA

-1257 EYKIPAGDT
+1257 EYKIPAGDS
-1266 DLYSFQIKGLDNTN
+1266 DLYSFQINGLDNTTN
-1280 ASFTTEQVHQVWG
+1280 ASTTEQVHQVWG

-1312 EDTVS
+1312 EDSVS

-1331 ESNYSGM
+1331 EAHYEGM

-1359 YYVDVPNN
+1359 YYVDIPNN
-1367 MPFIQVTSGESTPT
+1367 MPFIQLTSGESTPT

-1418 LSRAKTNASSIAEG
+1418 LSRAKINASSIAEG

-1443 AAKLTSPYVPNA
+1443 AAKLASPYVPNA
-1455 LKNKANNLVSTS
+1455 LKNKAESITSTN

-1504 NGNPVWYPEQASIS
+1504 NGNLVWYPEQASIS
-1518 SGVTFDPDEIKAIAG
+1518 SGITFDPDEIKVIAG
-1533 TMKNALAAYNSDAS
+1533 TMKDALAAYNSNAS
-1547 TLDDILSY
+1547 TLDDINSY
-1555 TRELDKLIK
+1555 TRELNKLIK

-1569 VSSKAVVLLDNQNNW
+1569 VSSKVVAILDNQNNW
-1584 TGSIFLSYTVKDNIT
+1584 TGSIFLRYTIKDNIT
-1599 GTETVKKDIPVT
+1599 GSSIVRENIPVT
-1611 TRNADGYYMY
+1611 TRNSDGYYMY

-1626 ESKDNTVYNVQFYTS
+1626 ESQGNTVYDVQFYTS
-1641 RNSGTYKDSMQA
+1641 KYVGSYKDNMQA

-1673 YFTYSSKN
+1673 YFTYSSKK
-1681 YKQTNASDQKIVG
+1681 YKQTSAGEQKIVG
-1694 YKSTDTNR
+1694 YKSTDVNR
-1702 KDAFV
+1702 KDAFI

-1719 GGSYTILAG
+1719 NGSYTILSG
-1728 AYIISRAN
+1728 AYIISNSN

-1741 NLYSDKAKTFFTD
+1741 NLYSDKAKAFFTD
-1754 AENQGYIKGA
+1754 TENQGYIKGA

-1779 KSNNTSSTYADSVNF
+1779 NSSNTSSTYADSVNF
-1794 KAKEGKLNGKYTS
+1794 KAKDGKLNGKYTS

-1819 YLYVENNTTF
+1819 YLYIENNTTF

-1841 VSGGSKISPKFI
+1841 VSGGSKINPKFI
-1853 IKSKDATKPVK
+1853 IRSKDSKKPVQ

-1895 NTGDVNIFD
+1895 NTGDINIFD
-1904 NTWNT
+1904 KTWNT

-1918 GTGSNTYLSN
+1918 GNGTNTYLSN